1 MCMLEKSDQLQYQPR
16 VREHPLASN
25 EYSRVASQNEYSF
38 SLASTCEYSLLAS
51 GCSLTR
57 GWYCMKTTTD
67 DGKKCYDLW
76 FILEG
81 KGTSRGSVL
90 RAKCMCK
97 GGKTEGANI

>member
-1 MCMLEKSDQLQYQPR
+1 
-16 VREHPLASN
+16 
-25 EYSRVASQNEYSF
+25 
-38 SLASTCEYSLLAS
+38 
-51 GCSLTR
+51 
-57 GWYCMKTTTD
+57 MKTTTD

-97 GGKTEGANI
+97 GGRDGGCKHMYYVFLGGAVKHPG